1 LTKPNSNKSTET
13 NSAAR
18 LLPWWWISAGAFLFY
33 ALTLNHWIS
42 LNSLRTVARVSDWL
56 SHPDPG
62 RPLAWLVFAPLRLL
76 PEAWIPILLNLVTA
90 VAAALVLGQLARS
103 VAILRVDVVPMDAMR
118 KKTSEASN
126 YTGPL
131 AWLPPVIAVVALG
144 LQGGFWEHATSAS
157 GEIFSV
163 LCFVFAWRAVL
174 EFRLARE
181 EKWLFRAALVFAV
194 GMADNWWLLGY
205 LPVFIAAVIWA
216 KGFSPFLEVRFLA
229 RMLGWALLGMSLYL
243 LVPAL
248 LAFGTAESP
257 WDFGAAVK
265 TYLGA
270 QKGGLQT
277 LRAPVFRLLVLTG
290 LLPFLLLAVRWRSH
304 SVQLADDTRHGVFFT
319 KLSGHFI
326 HALFLIV
333 ALWLTLQPI
342 ITPYQLSLN
351 PPLLVYHYPWALV
364 VGYGTAYLLVFGLRR
379 GNRSPGRWPART
391 AICLLGVLSSL
402 LVWKNWAD
410 LRLTNGSALREL
422 ARQLYADLPAG
433 NTTVLSD
440 DPRFLLL
447 ARAAQPKSSPA
458 KNPRL
463 VDTRMLPLAD
473 YHQRLQ
479 REHPGRWPA
488 LPPFV
493 TNAVSAAA
501 IVHALSHVATNEPVV
516 YLHPSS
522 GLFFERFEATPRGWA
537 QQLYFRTGEP
547 AQSPDF
553 NHLNAVWEQ
562 RWTNHLARQAEQIAV
577 SRQRQVFWAQPSL
590 KALKLAGRGNET
602 AQFLAVAYAKML
614 NHFGVERACRGDV
627 EAAARWYE
635 RAIAF
640 HPDNIA
646 AQINWEYAQRRQ
658 HGDTNRLTLE
668 WIRENLFRPQAGSL
682 NWAELVSHNG
692 PVDEPTTLLHVGR
705 MYLTAGNPHQ
715 ARERFARSS
724 ELAPDWTA
732 PKLAQAQC
740 LNLIGQPAEAAAK
753 TAEIIASGSVDALPG
768 LALAQLLQVR
778 AVALRRLGQ
787 TNEAAT
793 FIEEF
798 INKHQAAAEVIAA
811 AADLFSTAGQF
822 QAEVQWRSR
831 LVERDPKRIDWLVA
845 KGHAEL
851 RADQYGPALK
861 TLDAVLMLDPGND
874 SARLSRG
881 IAALGDDQV
890 DTAQRDFQTLLQS
903 SEYVASALF
912 GLGGVAWRQRDTNAI
927 IGYYEAFLTN
937 RVAVSQQT
945 ALATQRLNEVR
956 NE

>member
-1 LTKPNSNKSTET
+1 M
-13 NSAAR
+13 
-18 LLPWWWISAGAFLFY
+18 LPWWGIPAGAFLFY
-33 ALTLNHWIS
+33 AITLNHWIS
-42 LNSLRTVARVSDWL
+42 LTSLRTVARVSDWL
-56 SHPDPG
+56 WHPDPG
-62 RPLAWLVFAPLRLL
+62 RPLAWLVFAPFRLL

-103 VAILRVDVVPMDAMR
+103 VAILRVDVVAADAMR
-118 KKTSEASN
+118 RKTSEASI

-163 LCFVFAWRAVL
+163 LCFAFAWRAVL

-181 EKWLFRAALVFAV
+181 EKWLFRAALAFAA

-216 KGFSPFLEVRFLA
+216 KGFSPFLEVRFLV
-229 RMLGWALLGMSLYL
+229 RMLGWACLGMSLYL

-248 LAFGTAESP
+248 LVLGAGEAP
-257 WDFGAAVK
+257 WDFWVAVK

-319 KLSGHFI
+319 KLSGHVI

-342 ITPYQLSLN
+342 FTPYQLSLS

-364 VGYGTAYLLVFGLRR
+364 VGYGAAYLLVFGRTR
-379 GNRSPGRWPART
+379 GNRAPVPWPART
-391 AICLLGVLSSL
+391 AKCLLGALPIL
-402 LVWKNWAD
+402 LVWKNWGD
-410 LRLTNGSALREL
+410 LRLTNGGALREL
-422 ARQLYADLPAG
+422 AHQLYADLPSG

-447 ARAAQPKSSPA
+447 ARAAQTKSRSG

-479 REHPGRWPA
+479 RENPGRWPT
-488 LPPFV
+488 LPSAV
-493 TNAVSAAA
+493 TNAVSAPM
-501 IVHALSHVATNEPVV
+501 IIHALTHVATNEPVV

-522 GLFFERFEATPRGWA
+522 GLFFERFDATPRGWA
-537 QQLYFRTGEP
+537 QHLYFRAGDP
-547 AQSPDF
+547 AMKTDF
-553 NHLNAVWEQ
+553 ADVVALWEQ
-562 RWTNHLARQAEQIAV
+562 RWTKHLARQAEQIAA
-577 SRQRQVFWAQPSL
+577 SRRRQVFWSQPSL
-590 KALKLAGRGNET
+590 KALKLAGRDNET
-602 AQFLAVAYAKML
+602 AQFLAAAHTKML
-614 NHFGVERACRGDV
+614 NHIGVQLACRGDL
-627 EAAARWYE
+627 EGAARWYE

-640 HPDNIA
+640 HPDNVA
-646 AQINWEYAQRRQ
+646 AGINREFARRRQ
-658 HGDTNRLTLE
+658 SGDSNRLTLE
-668 WIRENLFRPQAGSL
+668 WIKETLAGPLASSG
-682 NWAELVSHNG
+682 NWAELVSRHG

-705 MYLTAGNPHQ
+705 MYLTAGNPQQ
-715 ARERFARSS
+715 ALDRFTRCSK
-724 ELAPDWTA
+724 LAPDWTA

-740 LNLIGQPAEAAAK
+740 LNMIGRPAEAAAK
-753 TAEIIASGSVDALPG
+753 TAEIIASGSGDALPG
-768 LALAQLLQVR
+768 VARAQLLQVR

-787 TNEAAT
+787 TNKAAV

-798 INKHQAAAEVIAA
+798 TAKHQAADEVVAT
-811 AADLFSTAGQF
+811 AADLYSAAGQF
-822 QAEVQWRSR
+822 EAELQWRRR
-831 LVERDPKRIDWLVA
+831 LVQRDPKRIDWLVA

-851 RADQYGPALK
+851 RADQYGTALK
-861 TLDAVLMLDPGND
+861 TLDAVLMLDPGNA

-890 DTAQRDFQTLLQS
+890 DTAQRDFQSLLQS

-937 RVAVSQQT
+937 RVAASQQT
-945 ALATQRLNEVR
+945 ALAMQRLNEVR

>member
-1 LTKPNSNKSTET
+1 MF
-13 NSAAR
+13 
-18 LLPWWWISAGAFLFY
+18 PWGIAGGAFLFY
-33 ALTLNHWIS
+33 AITLNHWIS
-42 LNSLRTVARVSDWL
+42 LTSLRTVARVSDWL
-56 SHPDPG
+56 WHPDPG
-62 RPLAWLVFAPLRLL
+62 RPLAWLVFVPFRLL
-76 PEAWIPILLNLVTA
+76 PEAWIPILVNLVTA

-103 VAILRVDVVPMDAMR
+103 VAILRVDVVAADAMR
-118 KKTSEASN
+118 KKIAEASI

-144 LQGGFWEHATSAS
+144 LQAGFWEHATSAS

-163 LCFVFAWRAVL
+163 LCFAFAWRAVL

-181 EKWLFRAALVFAV
+181 EKWLFRAALAFAA

-216 KGFSPFLEVRFLA
+216 KGFSPFLEGRFLV
-229 RMLGWALLGMSLYL
+229 RMLGWACLGMSLYL

-248 LAFGTAESP
+248 LVLGTAEAP
-257 WDFGAAVK
+257 WDFWVAVK

-277 LRAPVFRLLVLTG
+277 LRTPVFRLLVLTG

-319 KLSGHFI
+319 KLSGHVI

-342 ITPYQLSLN
+342 FTPYQLSLS

-379 GNRSPGRWPART
+379 GNRSPVRWPART
-391 AICLLGVLSSL
+391 AMGL
-402 LVWKNWAD
+402 LVALPILLLWKNWGD
-410 LRLTNGSALREL
+410 LRLTNGPALREL

-447 ARAAQPKSSPA
+447 ARAAQTQSSPG

-463 VDTRMLPLAD
+463 VDTRMLPIAD

-479 REHPGRWPA
+479 RENPGRWPM
-488 LPPFV
+488 LPASV
-493 TNAVSAAA
+493 TNTVSAPM
-501 IVHALSHVATNEPVV
+501 IVHALTHVATNEPVV

-537 QQLYFRTGEP
+537 QLLYFRAGAP
-547 AQSPDF
+547 AVKADF
-553 NHLNAVWEQ
+553 ADLAGLWEE
-562 RWTNHLARQAEQIAV
+562 RWTNLLARQAKQITAA
-577 SRQRQVFWAQPSL
+577 RQRQVRWTQPPV
-590 KALKLAGRGNET
+590 KALKLAGRDNET

-614 NHFGVERACRGDV
+614 NQFGVELARQGDL

-640 HPDNIA
+640 YPDNVA
-646 AQINWEYAQRRQ
+646 ARINREYAQRRQ
-658 HGDTNRLTLE
+658 SGDSNRLALAWIKETLA
-668 WIRENLFRPQAGSL
+668 RPLAGSG
-682 NWAELVSHNG
+682 NWAELVSRNG

-705 MYLTAGNPHQ
+705 MYLTAGNPQQ
-715 ARERFARSS
+715 ARDRFARCS

-740 LNLIGQPAEAAAK
+740 LNAIGRPAEAAVK
-753 TAEIIASGSVDALPG
+753 TAEIIGNGLADTLPG
-768 LALAQLLQVR
+768 MALAQLLQVR

-787 TNEAAT
+787 TNEAAA
-793 FIEEF
+793 FIAEF
-798 INKHQAAAEVIAA
+798 TAKHHSADEVVST
-811 AADLFSTAGQF
+811 AADLYSAAGQF
-822 QAEVQWRSR
+822 DAELQWRSR
-831 LVERDPKRIDWLVA
+831 LVQRDPKRIDWLVA

-851 RADQYGPALK
+851 RADQYGTALK
-861 TLDAVLMLDPGND
+861 TLDAVLILDPGNA

-881 IAALGDDQV
+881 IAALGVDQV
-890 DTAQRDFQTLLQS
+890 DTAQRDFQTLLQN
-903 SEYVASALF
+903 SEHVASALF
-912 GLGGVAWRQRDTNAI
+912 GLGGVAWRQRDTNAM

-937 RVAVSQQT
+937 RVVAGQQT
-945 ALATQRLNEVR
+945 ALARQRLKDFQR
-956 NE
+956 D